1 MKRFLLIF
9 FGLCMICNV
18 YAGDIESKEKSD
30 INNDNKEGL
39 NMAITVNLRYTG
51 TGGNARAFAEEMM
64 SSGT

>member
-30 INNDNKEGL
+30 INYDNKEGL
-39 NMAITVNLRYTG
+39 NMAITVNLVTQVLV
-51 TGGNARAFAEEMM
+51 EMLVPLRKR
-64 SSGT
+64 